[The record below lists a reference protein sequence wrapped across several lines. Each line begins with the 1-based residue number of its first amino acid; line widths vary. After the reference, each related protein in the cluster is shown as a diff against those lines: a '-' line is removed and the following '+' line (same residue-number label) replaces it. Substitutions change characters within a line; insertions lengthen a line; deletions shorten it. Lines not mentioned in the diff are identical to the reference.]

1 MTNSADRLSPSTEI
15 ATAENSDVD
24 VTVVSGDNHGNQRLR
39 RWAIR
44 LAKLTITML
53 VIVAVGF
60 AARDSVAKWQQQ
72 SSANRITLADVR
84 WGWLSI
90 SAAAYAISLIPAG
103 LVLRRA
109 LAALHQPIALRLVMA
124 AQLVGHLGKYVPG
137 KAMVI
142 VLRASI
148 LSRGST
154 KVSIK
159 LSAIAVIIETLNLI
173 AVGAVLA
180 MLLVMVIDAPEWIKW
195 GSGLMALGA
204 TIGTLP
210 PVLRFAL
217 SRRLRIRVRRS
228 ANQDPVPPMPLA
240 WTTNDFA
247 ASWFWCTVSWIF
259 TGISMTAVVLALV
272 PLAADQSLVS
282 LTLICSAAAMLAFV
296 AGFLSL
302 LPGGV
307 GVRETVLATLLGP
320 VIGPGPALLSAV
332 VARLVQLAVESLLAA
347 GIWTMMSRRRIR
359 PTNQL
364 VS

>member
-1 MTNSADRLSPSTEI
+1 MTNFVDRLSPSTESEV
-15 ATAENSDVD
+15 AEGASAQRHHRFRTWAVRLGKGMI
-24 VTVVSGDNHGNQRLR
+24 TV
-39 RWAIR
+39 I
-44 LAKLTITML
+44 
-53 VIVAVGF
+53 VIVAVTF
-60 AARDSVAKWQQQ
+60 AARESVSKWQQQ
-72 SSANRITLADVR
+72 STATRITLADVR
-84 WGWLSI
+84 WGWLI
-90 SAAAYAISLIPAG
+90 FSAVTYAISLIPAG

-109 LAALHQPIALRLVMA
+109 LAALHQPIALPLVMA

-142 VLRASI
+142 ILRASI
-148 LSRGST
+148 LNHGPTR
-154 KVSIK
+154 VSIK

-180 MLLVMVIDAPEWIKW
+180 LVLVMVLETPPWIKW
-195 GSGLMALGA
+195 GSALMAIGA
-204 TIGTLP
+204 VIGTLP

-217 SRRLRIRVRRS
+217 SRRLRIRTRRGPINESS
-228 ANQDPVPPMPLA
+228 ATKPMI
-240 WTTNDFA
+240 WTTHDLIA
-247 ASWFWCTVSWIF
+247 TWFWCAISWVF

-272 PLAADQSLVS
+272 PSAADLSLIS
-282 LTLICSAAAMLAFV
+282 LTLICSAAAMLAFI

-320 VIGPGPALLSAV
+320 IVGPGPAVLSAV

-347 GIWTMMSRRRIR
+347 GIWTIMSRRRIG
-359 PTNQL
+359 PTDQL

>member
-1 MTNSADRLSPSTEI
+1 MEIGADAAEPSR
-15 ATAENSDVD
+15 
-24 VTVVSGDNHGNQRLR
+24 NHRHHRLR
-39 RWAIR
+39 LWAVR
-44 LAKLTITML
+44 LAKWMITL
-53 VIVAVGF
+53 SVIVAVAF
-60 AARDSVAKWQQQ
+60 AARESVSKWQQQ
-72 SSANRITLADVR
+72 STATRITLADVR
-84 WGWLSI
+84 WGWLVL
-90 SAAAYAISLIPAG
+90 SAATYAISLIPAG

-109 LAALHQPIALRLVMA
+109 LAALHQPIGLRLVMA

-148 LSRGST
+148 LSRGEA

-173 AVGAVLA
+173 AVGAALA
-180 MLLVMVIDAPEWIKW
+180 FLLVIVLDTPPWIKW
-195 GSGLMALGA
+195 GSGLMAVA
-204 TIGTLP
+204 AAIGTLP

-217 SRRLRIRVRRS
+217 SRRLRIRTRRTP
-228 ANQDPVPPMPLA
+228 ANESVPPKVLD
-240 WTTNDFA
+240 WTTKDLVA
-247 ASWFWCTVSWIF
+247 AWLWCAISWIF

-272 PLAADQSLVS
+272 PMATDQSIVS

-320 VIGPGPALLSAV
+320 IIGPGPALLSAV
-332 VARLVQLAVESLLAA
+332 AARLVQLGVESILAA
-347 GIWTMMSRRRIR
+347 GIWIMMNRRRTEQ
-359 PTNQL
+359 PDQL

>member
-1 MTNSADRLSPSTEI
+1 MKNSADRLSPSNEI
-15 ATAENSDVD
+15 GIAADATVQRHD
-24 VTVVSGDNHGNQRLR
+24 RLR
-39 RWAIR
+39 SWAVR
-44 LAKLTITML
+44 LGKGMITAV
-53 VIVAVGF
+53 VIVAVAF
-60 AARDSVAKWQQQ
+60 AARESVSKWQQQ
-72 SSANRITLADVR
+72 SSATRITLADVR
-84 WGWLSI
+84 WDWLFF
-90 SAAAYAISLIPAG
+90 SAATYAISLVPAG

-109 LAALHQPIALRLVMA
+109 LAALHQPIGLRLVMA

-148 LSRGST
+148 LNRGAT

-173 AVGAVLA
+173 AVGSALA
-180 MLLVMVIDAPEWIKW
+180 LLLVMVLDTPPWIKW
-195 GSGLMALGA
+195 GSALMAIGA
-204 TIGTLP
+204 AVATLP

-217 SRRLRIRVRRS
+217 SRRLRIRTRRTRS
-228 ANQDPVPPMPLA
+228 NQLPPPMPLD
-240 WTTNDFA
+240 WTGNDLVA
-247 ASWFWCTVSWIF
+247 AWFWCTISWVF

-272 PLAADQSLVS
+272 PLAADQSPLS

-320 VIGPGPALLSAV
+320 IIGPGPALLSAV
-332 VARLVQLAVESLLAA
+332 VARLVQLVVESILAA
-347 GIWTMMSRRRIR
+347 SIWIMMNRRRIR
-359 PTNQL
+359 PTDQL
-364 VS
+364 AS

>member
-1 MTNSADRLSPSTEI
+1 MTNLADRLSPSTELGH
-15 ATAENSDVD
+15 AENSGVLPSVD
-24 VTVVSGDNHGNQRLR
+24 AGVDGGNQRLR
-39 RWAIR
+39 GWAVR
-44 LAKLTITML
+44 LGKWMVTL
-53 VIVAVGF
+53 VVIGAVAF
-60 AARDSVAKWQQQ
+60 AARESVTKWHQQ
-72 SSANRITLADVR
+72 STATRITLADVR
-84 WGWLSI
+84 WGWLSL
-90 SAAAYAISLIPAG
+90 SAVSYAISLIPAG

-148 LSRGST
+148 LSRGDT

-180 MLLVMVIDAPEWIKW
+180 LLLVMVLDTPEWIQW
-195 GSGLMALGA
+195 GSGLMAIGA
-204 TIGTLP
+204 SIGTLP
-210 PVLRFAL
+210 PVLRYAL
-217 SRRLRIRVRRS
+217 SRRLRIRTRRT
-228 ANQDPVPPMPLA
+228 AAHEPVPPMPLD
-240 WTTNDFA
+240 WTINDLA
-247 ASWFWCTVSWIF
+247 AAWFWCAVSWFF
-259 TGISMTAVVLALV
+259 TGISMTAVVIALV
-272 PLAADQSLVS
+272 PLASDQSLVS

-307 GVRETVLATLLGP
+307 GVRETVLATLLEQ

-332 VARLVQLAVESLLAA
+332 VARLVQLAVETILAA

-359 PTNQL
+359 PSDHL
-364 VS
+364 AS

>member
-15 ATAENSDVD
+15 EIAEEATLPRHN
-24 VTVVSGDNHGNQRLR
+24 RLR
-39 RWAIR
+39 FWAVR
-44 LAKLTITML
+44 VGKWMIT
-53 VIVAVGF
+53 VSVVVAVAL
-60 AARDSVAKWQQQ
+60 AARESLSKWQQQ
-72 SSANRITLADVR
+72 STATRITLADIR
-84 WGWLSI
+84 WDWLVL
-90 SAAAYAISLIPAG
+90 SAVTYAISLIPAG

-109 LAALHQPIALRLVMA
+109 LAALHQPIGLRLVMA

-142 VLRASI
+142 ILRASI
-148 LSRGST
+148 LSRGAI

-173 AVGAVLA
+173 AVGAALA
-180 MLLVMVIDAPEWIKW
+180 FLLVVVLDTPPWIKW
-195 GSGLMALGA
+195 GSALMAVVA
-204 TIGTLP
+204 AVGTMP

-217 SRRLRIRVRRS
+217 SRRLRISMRRTPGNES
-228 ANQDPVPPMPLA
+228 VPPMQLDWTNHDLA
-240 WTTNDFA
+240 A
-247 ASWFWCTVSWIF
+247 AWFWCTVSWIF

-272 PLAADQSLVS
+272 PLAAGQSIVS
-282 LTLICSAAAMLAFV
+282 LTLICSAAVMLAFV

-320 VIGPGPALLSAV
+320 IIGPGPALLSAV
-332 VARLVQLAVESLLAA
+332 VARLVQLAVESILAA
-347 GIWTMMSRRRIR
+347 CIWSMMNRRRIR
-359 PTNQL
+359 PTDQL